1 MKFKIVEDLESL
13 IIEKGNSNTQE
24 DIDNFIRFIWTQAE
38 KRGLMV
44 KFREDVNESREVGR
58 NRGENVK
65 SYGVEESSR

>member
-1 MKFKIVEDLESL
+1 MKFEIVEDLESL

>member
-1 MKFKIVEDLESL
+1 MKFEMVEDLESL

-44 KFREDVNESREVGR
+44 KFKEDVNESREVGR
-58 NRGENVK
+58 NSGKNVYCRT
-65 SYGVEESSR
+65 S

>member
-1 MKFKIVEDLESL
+1 MKFQIVEDLESL

>member
-1 MKFKIVEDLESL
+1 MKFEMVEDLESL

-44 KFREDVNESREVGR
+44 KFKEDVNESREVGR
-58 NRGENVK
+58 NRGKNVK
-65 SYGVEESSR
+65 SYGMEKSSR

>member
-1 MKFKIVEDLESL
+1 MKFEMVEDLESL

-44 KFREDVNESREVGR
+44 KFKEDVNESRKVGR
-58 NRGENVK
+58 NRKSNVQPH
-65 SYGVEESSR
+65 GMEERS